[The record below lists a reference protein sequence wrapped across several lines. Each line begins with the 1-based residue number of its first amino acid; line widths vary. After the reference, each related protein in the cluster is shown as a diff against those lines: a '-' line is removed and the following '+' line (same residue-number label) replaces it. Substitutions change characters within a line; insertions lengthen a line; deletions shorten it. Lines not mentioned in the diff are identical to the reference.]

1 MSRRRRISIV
11 AHGLRAGGGISVGKN
26 CIRSLM
32 TAMPDACFQVIVPA
46 GIGYEHCLLA
56 GVAVEPFYYAA
67 RFGKFGR
74 IRFDELVLP
83 GLLEAFAPDVILCL
97 GNVGVRTDV
106 APQILL
112 VQDSHYFYPPRHYAQ
127 ASPLDM
133 LKYRVQRYRLARDL
147 KRTRV
152 LLCQTRSA
160 LHRLRQWY
168 AFDGPI
174 HLLPNAISVDSLAGA
189 DGGEAD
195 PRIIG
200 DFRLFYLTRYYPH
213 KNIELILDL
222 FVRHGAALPGVKVYL
237 TLCPSHGRKARRL
250 LAAVEKA
257 GLQDR
262 IINLGPVQQQ
272 DIAGLFRSM
281 HALVMPSTLESF
293 SGTYLE
299 AMAFGCP
306 VLTSDLDFAREVCG
320 NAALYFDPWN
330 VDSLLDSI
338 QTLRADPALA
348 TRLVESGRQVFA
360 SNSVSW
366 QQNAATLVAI
376 VRDLVPD

>member
-46 GIGYEHCLLA
+46 GIGYEHCLVP
-56 GVAVEPFYYAA
+56 GVAVEPSFYAA
-67 RFGKFGR
+67 RFGKLGR
-74 IRFDELVLP
+74 IWFDEQVLP
-83 GLLEAFAPDVILCL
+83 GLLAEFAPDVILCL
-97 GNVGVRTDV
+97 GNVGVRTNV

-112 VQDSHYFYPPRHYAQ
+112 VQDSHYFYPPRHYVQ

-133 LKYRVQRYRLARDL
+133 LKYRAQRYRLARDL
-147 KRTRV
+147 KRTHV

-168 AFDGPI
+168 GFDGPI
-174 HLLPNAISVDSLAGA
+174 HLLPNAISVDSLAGV
-189 DGGEAD
+189 DGSATDG
-195 PRIIG
+195 RING

-213 KNIELILDL
+213 KNIEIFLDL
-222 FVRHGAALPGVKVYL
+222 FMRHGAALPGVKVYL
-237 TLCPSHGRKARRL
+237 TLCASHGRRARRFL
-250 LAAVEKA
+250 EAVEKA

-262 IINLGPVQQQ
+262 IVNLGPVQQQ

-306 VLTSDLDFAREVCG
+306 VLTSDLDFAHEVCG
-320 NAALYFDPWN
+320 DAALYFDPWN
-330 VDSLLDSI
+330 VNSLMQSI
-338 QTLRADPALA
+338 QTLRGDPVLA
-348 TRLVESGRQVFA
+348 ARLVDSGREVFA

-366 QQNAATLVAI
+366 QQNATTLVAI
-376 VRDLVPD
+376 VRELVSD